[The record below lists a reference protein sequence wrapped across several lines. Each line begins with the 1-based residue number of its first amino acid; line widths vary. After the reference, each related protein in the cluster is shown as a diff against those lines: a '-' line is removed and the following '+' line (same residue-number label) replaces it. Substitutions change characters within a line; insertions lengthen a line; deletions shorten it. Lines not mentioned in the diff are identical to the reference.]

1 MGAHPVAKAEDIL
14 EIFDI
19 NPQIKNDEKNFTVDE
34 LKIIAIIKNQP
45 AHIDEIIRL
54 SYKSSSEINSLLTIM
69 EMSGKIKK
77 FRQRLLS
84 SK

>member
-34 LKIIAIIKNQP
+34 LKIIAIIKTNP
-45 AHIDEIIRL
+45 RI
-54 SYKSSSEINSLLTIM
+54 LT
-69 EMSGKIKK
+69 K
-77 FRQRLLS
+77 
-84 SK
+84 